1 MGDACN
7 KYDKD
12 PATLFTILQTEN
24 VNNYDFMLECLHKQL
39 EKSNKPMNE
48 LINKYGKDK
57 LNAITASE
65 MERSVNKLYQD
76 DLYYTIFKFFMFV
89 ILLIVYLF
97 FFKNGILQPI
107 KDGMN
112 LINNKVTKIS
122 EIKVPKVK
130 LPEVTMPSIKMPNSE
145 K

>member
-1 MGDACN
+1 MACN
-7 KYDKD
+7 KYDTD
-12 PATLFTILQTEN
+12 PATLFTVLKNETE
-24 VNNYDFMLECLHKQL
+24 NNYDVMLDCLNIQL
-39 EKSNKPMNE
+39 ENSTKPINE
-48 LINKYGKDK
+48 LIHKYGKDK

-65 MERSVNKLYQD
+65 MERNVDKLYQD

-89 ILLIVYLF
+89 ILLIVYII
-97 FFKNGILQPI
+97 FFKNGIIQPI

-112 LINNKVTKIS
+112 LVNSKLTKIS

>member
-1 MGDACN
+1 MACD

-12 PATLFTILQTEN
+12 PATLFTILETEN
-24 VNNYDFMLECLHKQL
+24 ENNYDVMLGCLDKQL
-39 EKSNKPMNE
+39 VNSNKHIND
-48 LINKYGKDK
+48 LINKYGNDK

-65 MERSVNKLYQD
+65 MESSVDKLYQD

-89 ILLIVYLF
+89 ILFIVYIF
-97 FFKNGILQPI
+97 FFKNGIVQPI

-112 LINNKVTKIS
+112 LINSKVTKIS